1 MTMKNPPTKAKT
13 TVTTSQPARCNYIVF
28 VAPNKHKQKG
38 GKLPVGKC
46 SFFGRL
52 SFVQQRKMD
61 KAKPDAAKEKNVP
74 SAKADSQNERKR
86 LLHKKRSGEMV
97 LPGDDNC

>member
-1 MTMKNPPTKAKT
+1 
-13 TVTTSQPARCNYIVF
+13 
-28 VAPNKHKQKG
+28 
-38 GKLPVGKC
+38 
-46 SFFGRL
+46 
-52 SFVQQRKMD
+52 MD